1 MKRHSDRNRAV
12 RVRDRD
18 VAGALAEADWKKIDR
33 LRDADVRRSIKGDR
47 NAPEL
52 DPRRP
57 IEIVLPEKVDV
68 AAIRHRLHLSQA
80 GFARRIGV
88 STRLVSDW
96 EQGRQ
101 KPAAA
106 ARALLL
112 ILDELGDVALKAL
125 ARGAAE

>member
-1 MKRHSDRNRAV
+1 MKRRSNRNRTV

-18 VAGALAEADWKKIDR
+18 VTAAVIEADWKKIDA
-33 LRDADVRRSIKGDR
+33 LRDADVRRAIKQDR
-47 NAPEL
+47 DAQLL

-68 AAIRHRLHLSQA
+68 ASIRHRLHLSQA

-112 ILDELGDVALKAL
+112 ILDELGDVALRAL

>member
-1 MKRHSDRNRAV
+1 MKRRSERNRIV

-18 VAGALAEADWKKIDR
+18 IAAALVGADWKKIDA
-33 LRDADVRRSIKGDR
+33 LSDADIRRAIKGDR
-47 NAPEL
+47 DTEEL

-57 IEIVLPEKVDV
+57 LEIVLPDTVDV

-106 ARALLL
+106 ARALLV
-112 ILDELGDVALKAL
+112 ILDELGDVALRAL

>member
-1 MKRHSDRNRAV
+1 
-12 RVRDRD
+12 VRDRD
-18 VAGALAEADWKKIDR
+18 IAAALAEADWKKIDG
-33 LRDADVRRSIKGDR
+33 LRDADVRRAIKGDR

-52 DPRRP
+52 DPPRP
-57 IEIVLPEKVDV
+57 LEIVLPERVDV

-112 ILDELGDVALKAL
+112 ILDELGDLALRAL
-125 ARGAAE
+125 ARGAAG

>member
-1 MKRHSDRNRAV
+1 MKRRSDRNRIV
-12 RVRDRD
+12 RVQGRD
-18 VAGALAEADWKKIDR
+18 VAAAVASADWKKIDG
-33 LRDADVRRSIKGDR
+33 LRDVDVRRAIKGDA

-68 AAIRHRLHLSQA
+68 ASIRHRLHLSQA

-112 ILDELGDVALKAL
+112 ILDELGEIALNAL

>member
-1 MKRHSDRNRAV
+1 MKKRSDRNRTV
-12 RVRDRD
+12 RVRDKD
-18 VAGALAEADWKKIDR
+18 IAMALAEADWKKIDG
-33 LRDADVRRSIKGDR
+33 LSDADVRRTIKGDR

-52 DPRRP
+52 DSRRP
-57 IEIVLPEKVDV
+57 VEIVLPEKVDV
-68 AAIRHRLHLSQA
+68 AAIRHRFHLSQA

-101 KPAAA
+101 RPAAA

-112 ILDELGDVALKAL
+112 ILDELGDVALRAL
-125 ARGAAE
+125 SRGAAE

>member
-1 MKRHSDRNRAV
+1 MKRRSDRNKTV
-12 RVRDRD
+12 RVRDSD
-18 VAGALAEADWKKIDR
+18 IAAALQDADWKKIDG
-33 LRDADVRRSIKGDR
+33 LRDADVRRAIKGDQD
-47 NAPEL
+47 APEL
-52 DPRRP
+52 EPRHP
-57 IEIVLPEKVDV
+57 VEIVLPARVDV

-88 STRLVSDW
+88 STRLGSDW

-101 KPAAA
+101 PPTAA

>member
-1 MKRHSDRNRAV
+1 MKRRSDRNRTV
-12 RVRDRD
+12 RVHDKD
-18 VAGALAEADWKKIDR
+18 IAAALAAADWKKIDG
-33 LRDADVRRSIKGDR
+33 LRDADVRRAIKGDR

-57 IEIVLPEKVDV
+57 VEIVLPEKVDV

-80 GFARRIGV
+80 SFARRIGV

-112 ILDELGDVALKAL
+112 ILDELGDVALRAL

>member
-1 MKRHSDRNRAV
+1 MKKRSRKNKMV
-12 RVRDRD
+12 RVTPRH
-18 VAGALAEADWKKIDR
+18 VARALATADWKRIDS
-33 LRDADVRRSIKGDR
+33 LTHRDIARAIESDPDTF
-47 NAPEL
+47 EL
-52 DPRRP
+52 DPTRP
-57 IEIVLPEKVDV
+57 IEIVLPDGVDV

-101 KPAAA
+101 KPVAA

-112 ILDELGDVALKAL
+112 IL
-125 ARGAAE
+125 